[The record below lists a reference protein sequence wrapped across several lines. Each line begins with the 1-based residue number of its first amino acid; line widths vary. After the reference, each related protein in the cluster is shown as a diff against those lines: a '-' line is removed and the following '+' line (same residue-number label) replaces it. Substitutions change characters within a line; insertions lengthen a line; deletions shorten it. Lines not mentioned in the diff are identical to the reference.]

1 MKLKLLFFCILSGL
15 FFFFSWPPMPLF
27 YLLFIAFIPL
37 IYIHEEILQ
46 KKIRKINYL
55 SIYLAFLIWNTSSTY
70 WILKMNLIGGISTFI
85 ANSFLQLLPFLFSYI
100 TVYLTKKKYL
110 GELSLIL
117 SWISFEIIFEKW
129 DLAWPLLTLGNGL
142 GDNVLII
149 QWYEF
154 IGVHGGSLWIILINL
169 LLYKVFLHIQRK
181 LKLSFIH
188 ILSLIAVLIVPLIC
202 SLFRYYNYRST
213 TSSAEIVVVHPNLN
227 CYSEKYNGSLSVSEQ
242 VSHHIKLTKE
252 CITQE
257 TNYIIWPET
266 AIPNLDWIELL
277 DSNQNIQNIKNFLK
291 DFPNAKLVTGAVIF
305 ELFKEGLKTPANNEK
320 FDLHFHTEFKVWYY
334 TYNAALF
341 VDTSDNIQIH
351 AKQNLVPFEERVPYP
366 KLLSIFK
373 NAVGSL
379 GNFGFSRR
387 SQNQY
392 IFDTDSNKIVPL
404 ICYESLFSD
413 EASKYTRQGGNA
425 LFVILNEGWYNS
437 SFGALQFFSIS
448 RIRAIENRRFIVRS
462 SNYGISS
469 IIDYK
474 GDIIKK
480 DVLKLPNSF
489 KSNIQFNK
497 NISFYAKYSGNIN
510 LVILIAFFL
519 LVFFTFISYLLTKFM
534 SNENKS
540 NPD

>member
-1 MKLKLLFFCILSGL
+1 
-15 FFFFSWPPMPLF
+15 
-27 YLLFIAFIPL
+27 
-37 IYIHEEILQ
+37 
-46 KKIRKINYL
+46 
-55 SIYLAFLIWNTSSTY
+55 
-70 WILKMNLIGGISTFI
+70 
-85 ANSFLQLLPFLFSYI
+85 
-100 TVYLTKKKYL
+100 
-110 GELSLIL
+110 
-117 SWISFEIIFEKW
+117 
-129 DLAWPLLTLGNGL
+129 
-142 GDNVLII
+142 
-149 QWYEF
+149 
-154 IGVHGGSLWIILINL
+154 
-169 LLYKVFLHIQRK
+169 
-181 LKLSFIH
+181 
-188 ILSLIAVLIVPLIC
+188 
-202 SLFRYYNYRST
+202 
-213 TSSAEIVVVHPNLN
+213 
-227 CYSEKYNGSLSVSEQ
+227 
-242 VSHHIKLTKE
+242 
-252 CITQE
+252 
-257 TNYIIWPET
+257 
-266 AIPNLDWIELL
+266 
-277 DSNQNIQNIKNFLK
+277 
-291 DFPNAKLVTGAVIF
+291 
-305 ELFKEGLKTPANNEK
+305 
-320 FDLHFHTEFKVWYY
+320 LHFHTEFKVWYY